1 MIRYTLYIAA
11 GGHGTARVLFLP
23 PFDHALTGNGQ
34 SMFSLAFSIS
44 KQSQSHGRKGP
55 PFKPA
60 FFVHPSCAWK
70 QTVAKA
76 GIGCFVPRKLLLS
89 SFPHLIHCAVST
101 IFLSQWG
108 ECRLVIQ
115 KQLSS
120 LLPLGFLASPFYVLN
135 LLLMNWNSVN
145 KKINK

>member
-1 MIRYTLYIAA
+1 MGQR
-11 GGHGTARVLFLP
+11 GSFFSP

-34 SMFSLAFSIS
+34 SIFSLAFSNS
-44 KQSQSHGRKGP
+44 KQSQSHRRKGT

-60 FFVHPSCAWK
+60 FFVHPLVRMQHVRARK

-76 GIGCFVPRKLLLS
+76 GIDFFVSRKLLLS
-89 SFPHLIHCAVST
+89 PFPHIIHCAVST

-120 LLPLGFLASPFYVLN
+120 FLPLGFLASPFYFLN
-135 LLLMNWNSVN
+135 LFLMNSVN